1 MTSSTLRA
9 VWIAACIFAIGLFA
23 SAYTLGQSWVRG
35 RAGDEQ
41 IRVVGSARKSIRSDF
56 IIWNAGVTQNA
67 ATAATAYAPLK
78 ANVEKV
84 RAYLLQ
90 KGVAANEVTL
100 DAINIKT
107 LYENVK
113 GQPQYSAYEEGDSN
127 SGIYRKVVAY
137 QLSQNIEV
145 RSSNV
150 DLVDKVSRGSTEL
163 ISRGIP
169 FVSAPPMYL
178 YTKLSDLKVEMQAA
192 AAQDARDRAQAI
204 ARAAGCRLGEVRYAR
219 MSAPSITPLYSSQ
232 ESDGGVDDT
241 SALEKKITAI
251 VNVGYAV
258 R

>member
-1 MTSSTLRA
+1 MSTLRA
-9 VWIAACIFAIGLFA
+9 VFIAACVLALGLFF
-23 SAYTLGQSWVRG
+23 SAYTLGKSWVRG
-35 RAGDEQ
+35 RASDEQ

-56 IIWNAGVTQNA
+56 IIWSGAVTQNA
-67 ATAATAYAPLK
+67 PTAAAAYAPLQ
-78 ANVEKV
+78 ANMEKV
-84 RAYLLQ
+84 RAYLRR
-90 KGVAANEVTL
+90 KGVSEKEITL
-100 DAINIKT
+100 DAINAKT
-107 LYENVK
+107 LYENLK
-113 GQPQYSAYEEGDSN
+113 GDQQYSGYEEGSTN

-163 ISRGIP
+163 ISQGVP
-169 FVSAPPMYL
+169 FSSSAPMYL

-219 MSAPSITPLYSSQ
+219 MSAPSITPLYSSL